1 MIDSDNFTA
10 LENAGKL
17 FREALEKDSTFAD
30 AYAGQALVYL
40 SMNFWRDMFSVNYLD
55 SVIILAD
62 RALYYDNQLAEAYF
76 VKGSYYDAKGA
87 KSNAQA
93 EYDKAIKINPND
105 WKAYYGKAVLHEIED
120 PVKYL
125 DNLYKAVL
133 NNQSDIITPTILR
146 RMGGKFLVTGHI
158 NYAKKYFAK
167 AFELDSDSAFYLSCL
182 GGTESDQGNY
192 EKSLE
197 YFRRAYNNRANYS
210 EVIYRLGKNCMLT
223 GKYKESLKYF
233 REYTA
238 IVQNYDPRI
247 AYTFFKSGL
256 TKEAE
261 KYFSEYL
268 DFCQDIL
275 KSSRPYSQINWA
287 YYDIASIYSF
297 RGDKENALKNLKL
310 YSRNKNCELWML
322 TDMKFDP
329 LLSNIRNEPE
339 FIQIEKEMENKYQIV
354 SAEVGKWIKEQRME
368 QE

>member
-1 MIDSDNFTA
+1 
-10 LENAGKL
+10 
-17 FREALEKDSTFAD
+17 
-30 AYAGQALVYL
+30 
-40 SMNFWRDMFSVNYLD
+40 
-55 SVIILAD
+55 
-62 RALYYDNQLAEAYF
+62 
-76 VKGSYYDAKGA
+76 
-87 KSNAQA
+87 
-93 EYDKAIKINPND
+93 
-105 WKAYYGKAVLHEIED
+105 
-120 PVKYL
+120 
-125 DNLYKAVL
+125 
-133 NNQSDIITPTILR
+133 
-146 RMGGKFLVTGHI
+146 
-158 NYAKKYFAK
+158 
-167 AFELDSDSAFYLSCL
+167 
-182 GGTESDQGNY
+182 
-192 EKSLE
+192 
-197 YFRRAYNNRANYS
+197 
-210 EVIYRLGKNCMLT
+210 MLT
-223 GKYKESLKYF
+223 GKYKESFKYF

-268 DFCQDIL
+268 DFCQNLL